1 MFISTKLVP
10 RANVTIDDRRD
21 VFAQARVRKA
31 ADIALMPQEAFIRTA
46 LKDRLNWPRRDPA
59 PKAVLEAAKQMA
71 AALAPQ
77 LEGTRAE
84 RARKVGEAA
93 LEAWKAKHPTATGV
107 VAAEQPA
114 A

>member
-1 MFISTKLVP
+1 
-10 RANVTIDDRRD
+10 
-21 VFAQARVRKA
+21 
-31 ADIALMPQEAFIRTA
+31 
-46 LKDRLNWPRRDPA
+46 
-59 PKAVLEAAKQMA
+59 
-71 AALAPQ
+71 LAPQ